1 VVIAERAQPGEILNV
16 GSGTEV
22 SMRDLAERIERL
34 AGGTVR
40 VRELT
45 DIQDDTYR
53 LVADISRLCRL
64 GYVPRVP
71 LDEGI
76 ADLIEELGD
85 RPEFPMGAT
94 TFRRGQKAE
103 E

>member
-1 VVIAERAQPGEILNV
+1 MQIDLV
-16 GSGTEV
+16 GTGQCSN
-22 SMRDLAERIERL
+22 
-34 AGGTVR
+34 GGTVR
-40 VRELT
+40 VRELA

-85 RPEFPMGAT
+85 RPELPTGAT